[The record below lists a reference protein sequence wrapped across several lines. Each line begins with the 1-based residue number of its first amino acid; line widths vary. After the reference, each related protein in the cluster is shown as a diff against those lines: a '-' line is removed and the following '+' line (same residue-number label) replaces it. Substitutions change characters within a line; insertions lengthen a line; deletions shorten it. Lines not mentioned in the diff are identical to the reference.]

1 MKLRSCVVLAALFAV
16 MVLGLATAQAT
27 TWNAGG
33 DMYTD
38 IQTTQALHNPTGDW
52 TYGYSDTVGS
62 TFTAY
67 PYMTNFDD
75 QSNLWRC
82 PGWNATGLYG
92 GSVPGVWVAMDN
104 LPAGLIGDEAVAAQS
119 MFLHPGNDATCSIVQ
134 WTAPA
139 AGYYSVSAIWNN
151 VNTFDPAAVGSETA
165 YNAGVDVHTYLNGVS
180 IYDGVTSKYDATG
193 AATMSAQTL
202 SLAAGDKLDFIVSPL
217 GASGTI
223 DGLYP
228 LAFDITTFNATIST
242 VPEPSTLA
250 LFGSALIGLLVYA
263 WRRK

>member
-27 TWNAGG
+27 TWSAGG

-38 IQTTQALHNPTGDW
+38 IQNTGALHNPTGDW

-67 PYMTNFDD
+67 PYMTNFD
-75 QSNLWRC
+75 NLSGNWAC
-82 PGWNATGLYG
+82 PGWNDSGAYG
-92 GSVPGVWVAMDN
+92 GAVPGVWVTMADV
-104 LPAGLIGDEAVAAQS
+104 PSGLLGDEAVAAQT
-119 MFLHPGNDATCSIVQ
+119 MVLHPGMDATCSIVE

-151 VNTFDPAAVGSETA
+151 INTFSKDAVGSDVD
-165 YNAGVDVHTYLNGVS
+165 YNPGVDVHTYLNGAS
-180 IYDGVTSKYDATG
+180 IYDGFTSKYNATG
-193 AATMSAQTL
+193 AATMSARTL

-217 GASGTI
+217 GLSGTI

-228 LAFDITTFNATIST
+228 LAFDMTTFNATIST